1 MEAMDARRL
10 RLYELLKDKIGDEGA
25 TELVLQLPPRPDTL
39 ATKDDLEATKTQILD
54 HIDARFAEVNAQFGE
69 VNGRFGE
76 VNGRFGQLEATL
88 TRRMVAIMGGW
99 TVILASTA
107 AWASQ
112 VFG

>member
-10 RLYELLKDKIGDEGA
+10 RLYELLKDKLGDEGA
-25 TELVLQLPPRPDTL
+25 TELVLQLPARPDEL
-39 ATKDDLEATKTQILD
+39 ATKADLDTMKSQIL
-54 HIDARFAEVNAQFGE
+54 AQFAE
-69 VNGRFGE
+69 VNGRFAE
-76 VNGRFGQLEATL
+76 LEATL

-99 TVILASTA
+99 TVLLASAA